1 MSFNAKSPQPGE
13 SAAKHDEDLPK
24 VKESTRTQNIKNHIV
39 LLMSFFKSQPA
50 VYCFVQ
56 IFSLDAVISTNQ

>member
-13 SAAKHDEDLPK
+13 SAAKNDEDLPK

-39 LLMSFFKSQPA
+39 CTVNASRFSKANLLYIASYRSFH
-50 VYCFVQ
+50 
-56 IFSLDAVISTNQ
+56 